1 MAQRIEYVLLW
12 IDSAMMTRRDVLTG
26 LALGTVVPLARVA
39 VSAAAAAPAAT
50 TPATGASASEPF
62 GYCFNTS
69 TIRGQ
74 ELGIVRE
81 AEVAAQAGYAGFE
94 PWMGTIEKY
103 VQGGGSLKDL
113 GKKIA
118 DLGLSVESAIGFA
131 NWIVDDDEARKKG
144 LEQARRDMDVLVQIG
159 GKRIAAPPAGATNAA
174 LTDLSKIAV
183 RYHALCEVGQQIGIV
198 PQLEVWGFSK
208 TLSRLSETMHVAVE
222 CGHPLA
228 CVLPDIYHLHK
239 GGSAFSSLN
248 LIGGQG
254 VHVFHVNDY
263 PAVPDRLAITDAD
276 RVYLGDGV
284 APSVLILQTL
294 YKNGFRGMLSLELFN
309 RDYWKQ
315 DPLSVAKTGL
325 DKTKATVAKALIT
338 A

>member
-1 MAQRIEYVLLW
+1 MLNRREVLL
-12 IDSAMMTRRDVLTG
+12 G
-26 LALGTVVPLARVA
+26 LGTC
-39 VSAAAAAPAAT
+39 AAALPVMGRADEK
-50 TPATGASASEPF
+50 PATAPTPREPF

-81 AEVAAQAGYAGFE
+81 VEIAAAAGYRGFE
-94 PWMGTIEKY
+94 PWMGTLEKY

-131 NWIVDDDEARKKG
+131 AWIVDDEEARKKG
-144 LEQARRDMDVLVQIG
+144 LEHAKRDMDVLVQIG
-159 GKRIAAPPAGATNAA
+159 GKRIAAPPVGATNDHMP
-174 LTDLSKIAV
+174 DLDKIAQ
-183 RYHALCEVGQQIGIV
+183 RYHTLCEVGRGIGII

-208 TLSRLSETMHVAVE
+208 TLSKLAETMYAVVAS
-222 CGHPLA
+222 GHPDA

-239 GGSAFSSLN
+239 GGSAFDSLK
-248 LIGGQG
+248 LLGGQG

-263 PAVPDRLAITDAD
+263 PAEPERAKISDAD
-276 RVYLGDGV
+276 RVYLGDGI
-284 APSVLILQTL
+284 APSKMILQTL

-309 RDYWKQ
+309 REYWKQ
-315 DPLSVAKTGL
+315 DPLLVAKTGL
-325 DKTKATVAKALIT
+325 EKIRKTVLDSLS
-338 A
+338 

>member
-1 MAQRIEYVLLW
+1 MLN
-12 IDSAMMTRRDVLTG
+12 RREVLTS
-26 LALGTVVPLARVA
+26 LGACAASIPAITWAEDKPAPTVP
-39 VSAAAAAPAAT
+39 T
-50 TPATGASASEPF
+50 KEPF

-81 AEVAAQAGYAGFE
+81 VEIAAQAGYKGFE
-94 PWMGTIEKY
+94 PWMGTLEKY

-131 NWIVDDDEARKKG
+131 NWIVDDDAARQKG
-144 LEQARRDMDVLVQIG
+144 LEHAKRDMDVLVQIG

-174 LTDLSKIAV
+174 LTDLTKIGE
-183 RYHALCEVGQQIGIV
+183 RYHALCEVGRQAGII

-208 TLSRLSETMHVAVE
+208 TLSKLAETMFAAVSS
-222 CGHPLA
+222 GHPDA

-239 GGSAFSSLN
+239 GRSAFDSMKLV
-248 LIGGQG
+248 GGQG

-263 PAVPDRLAITDAD
+263 PATPDRATITDAD
-276 RVYLGDGV
+276 RVYLGDGI
-284 APSVLILQTL
+284 APSKMILQTL
-294 YKNGFRGMLSLELFN
+294 YRNGFRGMLSLELFN
-309 RDYWKQ
+309 REYWKQ
-315 DPLSVAKTGL
+315 DPLVVAKTGL
-325 DKTKATVAKALIT
+325 EKIRETVLKSWEA
-338 A
+338 